1 MVDLIAQKI
10 FKSFALNVMPKST
23 GAEKVSAGTKR
34 KPRQRARRSS
44 TGELE
49 PMWAGYR
56 RQQELMA
63 QTMTTEEIAKAQRRA
78 LLLTTIGLP
87 ASWTQGPLKS
97 DLGPLFD
104 EH

>member
-1 MVDLIAQKI
+1 MKRRAQ
-10 FKSFALNVMPKST
+10 
-23 GAEKVSAGTKR
+23 
-34 KPRQRARRSS
+34 RRDKG

-56 RQQELMA
+56 RQQELIA
-63 QTMTTEEIAKAQRRA
+63 QTMTPEEIAKAQRRA

>member
-23 GAEKVSAGTKR
+23 GAEKVFAGMKR

-63 QTMTTEEIAKAQRRA
+63 QTMTPEEIEKAQRRA

-87 ASWTQGPLKS
+87 ASWTEGPLKS
-97 DLGPLFD
+97 ELGPLFD
-104 EH
+104 EQ

>member
-1 MVDLIAQKI
+1 MKRRAQ
-10 FKSFALNVMPKST
+10 
-23 GAEKVSAGTKR
+23 
-34 KPRQRARRSS
+34 RRDKG

-56 RQQELMA
+56 RQQELIA
-63 QTMTTEEIAKAQRRA
+63 QTMTPEEIAKAQRRA

-104 EH
+104 EQ

>member
-1 MVDLIAQKI
+1 M
-10 FKSFALNVMPKST
+10 
-23 GAEKVSAGTKR
+23 KR
-34 KPRQRARRSS
+34 RTRRRDQQ

-63 QTMTTEEIAKAQRRA
+63 QTMTAEEIAKAQRRA

-87 ASWTQGPLKS
+87 ASWTEGPMKS
-97 DLGPLFD
+97 ELGPLFD
-104 EH
+104 EQ

>member
-1 MVDLIAQKI
+1 MKRLPQRRD
-10 FKSFALNVMPKST
+10 KST
-23 GAEKVSAGTKR
+23 GEM
-34 KPRQRARRSS
+34 
-44 TGELE
+44 E

-56 RQQELMA
+56 RQQELIA
-63 QTMTTEEIAKAQRRA
+63 QTMTPEEIAKAQRRA
-78 LLLTTIGLP
+78 SLLTTIGLP

>member
-1 MVDLIAQKI
+1 M
-10 FKSFALNVMPKST
+10 
-23 GAEKVSAGTKR
+23 KR
-34 KPRQRARRSS
+34 RPNKRSQG

-56 RQQELMA
+56 RQQELMS
-63 QTMTTEEIAKAQRRA
+63 QTMTHEEIAAAQRRA